1 MEKTFCAHGLE
12 EEILLKCQYYP
23 NQSTYSMQSHQ
34 NCTSILLKARTSN
47 PKIQMEPQKAPNS
60 PSNFEE
66 DQSRRHHNPDFSL
79 YYKAV
84 IIKIAW

>member
-47 PKIQMEPQKAPNS
+47 PKICMKPQKTLNS
-60 PSNFEE
+60 QSNSEEE
-66 DQSRRHHNPDFSL
+66 DQSGRHHNPRL
-79 YYKAV
+79 
-84 IIKIAW
+84 